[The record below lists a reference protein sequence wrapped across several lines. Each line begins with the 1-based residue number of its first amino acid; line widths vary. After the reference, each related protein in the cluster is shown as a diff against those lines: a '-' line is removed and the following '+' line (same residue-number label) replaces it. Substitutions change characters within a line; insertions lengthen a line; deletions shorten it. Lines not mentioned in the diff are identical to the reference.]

1 MRTLI
6 LFLLLLAGIYFAR
19 RLLARTGEGLRRR
32 QSRPAASERM
42 VACAHCGLHVPE
54 SEAVIVDGVG
64 FCSAEHRRLHQYDRT

>member
-6 LFLLLLAGIYFAR
+6 LFFLLLAGIYFAR
-19 RLLARTGEGLRRR
+19 RLLARTSEGLRKR
-32 QSRPAASERM
+32 QPRHPASERM

-64 FCSAEHRRLHQYDRT
+64 FCSPEHRRLHHDDRA